1 MNSYPAELLVQLA
14 PVMFVAGLDAPPP
27 QSPNPADATKHQD
40 PFALLTA
47 RLRDAL
53 LSQRKVSIWQ
63 PDKSK
68 SFQVLLVDKD
78 IRFPPRKIGL
88 QDDSQYHSPLSP
100 LTPSSPVYPD
110 GLIAPIWIRKHT
122 TLVPSVFV
130 LFLRLFEFP
139 LHNPR
144 SPLDGPDPDREKDR
158 EQEERKRD
166 GELASYIASRK
177 KSTNERNMKLTVVL
191 MASRRMLDDPALDA
205 RLTFIRK
212 QSGLDARAA
221 LFVLSPVSS
230 SELGDFVQSL
240 QQALYEPA
248 VEYYTS
254 HSKRVRR
261 KRNRHTQAVSS
272 YSNPL
277 SPVGHP
283 GTIRPLRPE
292 GWTVRYEYKM
302 ACFAEFRGEDEVAL
316 KHYQDAY
323 GVLAVM
329 FGSISILPPRT
340 KRWAEAKVL
349 ADCINIKIT
358 KLYLYNN
365 EHSLALSHHTT
376 HIRKFGDLSR
386 GWGIGEETFEYW
398 SWVTRQYRI
407 LAELLEQGTHT
418 TLSLPSHRPAA
429 YNTTLYSSTAQ
440 NPSSSRGST
449 PALEA
454 DALRSL
460 GLNPSHAL
468 QHPGFYYYMAARC
481 TEMRR
486 ERFIIALDIEG
497 MSNSPGFANEK
508 KVDHLVI
515 ILELYTKSYELF
527 KKYTPS
533 SPGQSQAR
541 LTLWI
546 AYRIG
551 QTYFDSG
558 KFDMAIR
565 FFERIAKTYR
575 RENWDPMLRPLL
587 TTWYACV
594 QQLGDVELSIR
605 LLIEMLGHGVEEA
618 DEPGILQED
627 LLAVLKSTVPSSPDE
642 PLIVD
647 LTGTQPIFD
656 SNVVFWTPEVKV
668 GQPAAFQVSI
678 TAPSDVAISDLPFMS
693 LSIRF
698 SDDTLPVVVLRHSDT
713 EVDDSSKVT
722 HVHLGHISKTDTEG
736 VPSTLTTNLR
746 WKQDSTLILSGTF
759 SSEVPT
765 TLKIEELLLT
775 LVEGS
780 WNIQIPMDPR
790 SYRHLTLPT
799 SKWLASLKPLK
810 FIDVKRDESSSVIVR
825 HRPHNVLLSL
835 THHAPACIDEVYPI
849 VIEVTNADNRELEVT
864 MDLLLQPTEVDDAVN
879 SITLDNERSSGLIKG
894 ISFGVLVPGVSSI
907 KTLNLSN
914 TGGAGDR
921 MIDISIQSR
930 VVSRYDSNED
940 LSKSEMEDVSEILQT
955 LTVPTAKALNVAY
968 DVAYRRPLVERL
980 GLADLRRFEE
990 DFWDEGETG
999 EALVTL
1005 RLECAGPWALE
1016 LQKVVLERQN
1026 NDAAKVLEASS
1037 DMYDEEDF
1045 STEYIPGDELSGSCR
1060 ISLQGDAQQ
1069 AIPGP
1074 GTYLVQWRRIHN
1086 DGTRGSTST
1095 SVFPL
1100 PSLRPPRDGLIGL
1113 LQISPVAR
1121 LHEGLPLTLTIR
1133 NNHPTRSA
1141 SCTVHVEP
1149 EPSDGFIVAGLR
1161 SGRLPILLPGAEEKI
1176 LWNLIPV
1183 ECGYVKL
1190 PTIRVID
1197 HRKLINN
1204 MGENEVEGQAV
1215 KIVDVRLDRRKESV
1229 VVESNETEEATK
1241 PTNHESNSQEV
1252 WGAVLVLP

>member
-1 MNSYPAELLVQLA
+1 
-14 PVMFVAGLDAPPP
+14 MFVAGLDAPSP
-27 QSPNPADATKHQD
+27 QSPIDAAPTRLPD
-40 PFALLTA
+40 PFTLLTA
-47 RLRDAL
+47 RLREAL

-63 PDKSK
+63 PDKNK

-78 IRFPPRKIGL
+78 IRFPPRKIGP
-88 QDDSQYHSPLSP
+88 QDDSQHAVPHSPLSP
-100 LTPSSPVYPD
+100 LTPSSPLYPD

-139 LHNPR
+139 LHNLR
-144 SPLDGPDPDREKDR
+144 SPLDAPDPDREKDR

-166 GELASYIASRK
+166 GELASYVASRK

-323 GVLAVM
+323 EVLAVM
-329 FGSISILPPRT
+329 FGSMSILPPRT

-398 SWVTRQYRI
+398 SWVARQYRI
-407 LAELLEQGTHT
+407 LAELLEQGTHS
-418 TLSLPSHRPAA
+418 TLSLPSHRPVA
-429 YNTTLYSSTAQ
+429 YNTALYTSTAQ

-449 PALEA
+449 PALET

-460 GLNPSHAL
+460 GLNPSYAL

-486 ERFIIALDIEG
+486 ERFLIALDAEG
-497 MSNSPGFANEK
+497 VSNSPGFANEK

-533 SPGQSQAR
+533 SQGQSQAR

-594 QQLGDVELSIR
+594 QQLGDVELSVR
-605 LLIEMLGHGVEEA
+605 LLIEMLGHGVDESEEP
-618 DEPGILQED
+618 ETLQDD

-642 PLIVD
+642 PFIID
-647 LTGTQPIFD
+647 LSGSQPIFD
-656 SNVVFWTPEVKV
+656 SNVVFWTHEVKV
-668 GQPAAFQVSI
+668 GQPVAFQVSI
-678 TAPSDVAISDLPFMS
+678 TAPSDVAICELPFMS

-698 SDDTLPVVVLRHSDT
+698 SDDTLPLVLLQHSGAEID
-713 EVDDSSKVT
+713 EPSKVT
-722 HVHLGHISKTDTEG
+722 HINLGHISKTGTD
-736 VPSTLTTNLR
+736 VPPTLKTNLR
-746 WKQDSTLILSGTF
+746 WKQDSTLVLSGTF

-775 LVEGS
+775 LTEGT
-780 WNIQIPMDPR
+780 WNIQIPMDPC
-790 SYRHLTLPT
+790 SYRHKILPT

-810 FIDVKRDESSSVIVR
+810 FINVKRENSSSMIVR
-825 HRPHNVLLSL
+825 HRSHNVLLSL
-835 THHAPACIDEVYPI
+835 THHSPACIDEVYPI
-849 VIEVTNADNRELEVT
+849 SIEVTNADNRELEVT
-864 MDLLLQPTEVDDAVN
+864 MDILLQPTEVDDAVN
-879 SITLDNERSSGLIKG
+879 SITLDDEQSSGLIKG
-894 ISFGVLVPGVSSI
+894 ISFGVLMPGVSSI
-907 KTLNLSN
+907 KTLNLFN

-930 VVSRYDSNED
+930 VSSRDDPKED
-940 LSKSEMEDVSEILQT
+940 LSKSDMEDVSEILQT
-955 LTVPTAKALNVAY
+955 LTVPTVKALKVTY
-968 DVAYRRPLVERL
+968 DVAYRRHLDERL

-990 DFWDEGETG
+990 DFWDDGEAG

-1016 LQKVVLERQN
+1016 LQKVTLERQN
-1026 NDAAKVLEASS
+1026 NDGAKVLETST
-1037 DMYDEEDF
+1037 DMFDEADF
-1045 STEYIPGDELSGSCR
+1045 SSEYVPGDEFSGLCR
-1060 ISLQGDAQQ
+1060 ISLQGGEQY
-1069 AIPGP
+1069 IPGP
-1074 GTYLVQWRRIHN
+1074 GTYLVQWCRIHD

-1100 PSLRPPRDGLIGL
+1100 PSLRLPTDGLVGL

-1121 LHEGLPLTLTIR
+1121 LHQALPLTLRIC

-1141 SCTVHVEP
+1141 TCTVHVEP
-1149 EPSDGFIVAGLR
+1149 DPSDGFVIAGLR
-1161 SGRLPILLPGAEEKI
+1161 SGRVPILLPGTEEKI
-1176 LWNLIPV
+1176 LWNLIPI
-1183 ECGYVKL
+1183 ECGYIKL
-1190 PTIRVID
+1190 PKIKVVD
-1197 HRKLINN
+1197 HRKLIINVQGI
-1204 MGENEVEGQAV
+1204 GESEVEGQAV
-1215 KIVDVRLDRRKESV
+1215 KIVDVRLDRRRESV
-1229 VVESNETEEATK
+1229 IAESNETE
-1241 PTNHESNSQEV
+1241 QEGGKNTRPPDPENDSEEI
-1252 WGAVLVLP
+1252 WGTVLVLP

>member
-1 MNSYPAELLVQLA
+1 MNSYPPELLVQLA

-27 QSPNPADATKHQD
+27 QSPSPADTTKYQD

-63 PDKSK
+63 PDKTK

-78 IRFPPRKIGL
+78 IRFPPRKIGPP
-88 QDDSQYHSPLSP
+88 DDSQHAVAHSPLSP
-100 LTPSSPVYPD
+100 LTPSSPLYPD

-139 LHNPR
+139 LHNLR
-144 SPLDGPDPDREKDR
+144 SPLDAPDHDREKDR

-166 GELASYIASRK
+166 GELAAYVASRK

-230 SELGDFVQSL
+230 SELGEFVQSKHCTNRQWNITPHIL
-240 QQALYEPA
+240 SASG
-248 VEYYTS
+248 V
-254 HSKRVRR
+254 

-277 SPVGHP
+277 SPVGHA

-323 GVLAVM
+323 EVLAVM

-365 EHSLALSHHTT
+365 EHSLALSHHNT

-398 SWVTRQYRI
+398 SWVARQYRI
-407 LAELLEQGTHT
+407 LAELLEQGSHT

-429 YNTTLYSSTAQ
+429 YNTTLYSSTVQ

-449 PALEA
+449 PALET

-486 ERFIIALDIEG
+486 ERFLITLDTKGI
-497 MSNSPGFANEK
+497 SNSPGFANEK

-527 KKYTPS
+527 KKYTHS
-533 SPGQSQAR
+533 SQGQSQAR

-558 KFDMAIR
+558 
-565 FFERIAKTYR
+565 
-575 RENWDPMLRPLL
+575 
-587 TTWYACV
+587 
-594 QQLGDVELSIR
+594 
-605 LLIEMLGHGVEEA
+605 VEEM
-618 DEPGILQED
+618 DEPGTLQED

-642 PLIVD
+642 PLISRPFGYTAD
-647 LTGTQPIFD
+647 MFLIPMSFSGL
-656 SNVVFWTPEVKV
+656 PEVKV
-668 GQPAAFQVSI
+668 GQRAAFQISI
-678 TAPSDVAISDLPFMS
+678 TAPSDVAISELPFVS

-698 SDDTLPVVVLRHSDT
+698 SDDTLPLVLLRHSDE
-713 EVDDSSKVT
+713 EVDESSKVT
-722 HVHLGHISKTDTEG
+722 HVQLGHISKTSAD
-736 VPSTLTTNLR
+736 VPPTLKTNLR
-746 WKQDSTLILSGTF
+746 METGFYPNIVWNILIGGPND
-759 SSEVPT
+759 VQGQ
-765 TLKIEELLLT
+765 IEELLLT
-775 LVEGS
+775 LMEGS
-780 WNIQIPMDPR
+780 WNIQIPMYPC
-790 SYRHLTLPT
+790 SYRHMSLPT

-810 FIDVKRDESSSVIVR
+810 FIDVKRENSSSVIVR
-825 HRPHNVLLSL
+825 HRPHNVLLSF

-849 VIEVTNADNRELEVT
+849 VIKVTNADNRELEVT
-864 MDLLLQPTEVDDAVN
+864 MDVLLQPTEVDDAFN
-879 SITLDNERSSGLIKG
+879 SITLDDERSSGLIKG

-930 VVSRYDSNED
+930 VTPSRHDSSED

-955 LTVPTAKALNVAY
+955 LTVPTVKALNVAY
-968 DVAYRRPLVERL
+968 DVVYKRPLAERL
-980 GLADLRRFEE
+980 GLVDLRRFEE
-990 DFWDEGETG
+990 DFWDEGEAG
-999 EALVTL
+999 EALVSL
-1005 RLECAGPWALE
+1005 RLECAGPWSLE
-1016 LQKVVLERQN
+1016 LGKVGLERQN
-1026 NDAAKVLEASS
+1026 NDAAKVLEAST
-1037 DMYDEEDF
+1037 DVFDEADF
-1045 STEYIPGDELSGSCR
+1045 STEYVPGDEFSGSCR
-1060 ISLQGDAQQ
+1060 ISLQGGEQQ

-1074 GTYLVQWRRIHN
+1074 GTYLVEWRRIYD
-1086 DGTRGSTST
+1086 DGTRGSTSK
-1095 SVFPL
+1095 SIFPL
-1100 PSLRPPRDGLIGL
+1100 PLLRPPTDGLIGL
-1113 LQISPVAR
+1113 LQIPPVAR

-1149 EPSDGFIVAGLR
+1149 DPSDGFVVAGLR
-1161 SGRLPILLPGAEEKI
+1161 SGRVPILLPGAEEKI
-1176 LWNLIPV
+1176 LWNVIPV
-1183 ECGYVKL
+1183 ECGYIKL
-1190 PTIRVID
+1190 PKIKVID
-1197 HRKLINN
+1197 HRKSVPNAQGV
-1204 MGENEVEGQAV
+1204 GEGEVEGQAV

-1229 VVESNETEEATK
+1229 VTESNEVEKEVIR
-1241 PTNHESNSQEV
+1241 PTDLETDSEEV
-1252 WGAVLVLP
+1252 WGIQCWCYRSLFIRQ